1 MTIVK
6 RRVRSI
12 SDLADDIEKEIKKPK
27 QEKTRVEFLDSGST
41 VLNLVLSG
49 KGREGGWARGRVVNL
64 IGDGSSGKTLLAL
77 EMAAL
82 CFYRLN
88 KTPETFSKVKK
99 ISIVYNNAEG
109 VMDFPLEEMY
119 GKDFANSVEWM
130 QSPTV
135 EEMGRDYTRRVKSLK
150 EGEFL
155 LYFVDSLDALVSE
168 DAKERFEKAAD
179 KDVAEDN
186 SYGMEKQKYTGK
198 FFGNLCSIS
207 KNKDA
212 TFVAIS
218 QVRDNIGVSFGKK
231 YKRVGGKALD
241 FYTHQCCWLAVKEKL
256 RKTIKGEDR
265 VYGVRVRAK
274 LERSKVS
281 KPFREADFIILF
293 DYGVDDIL
301 SNIVYVYG
309 EKSKRVKFGNT
320 EFDSYDKL
328 VKYIEE
334 NSLQGM
340 LINMV
345 EEKWEAIEEA
355 IKVNREKKF

>member
-1 MTIVK
+1 MPIVK
-6 RRVRSI
+6 RRTT
-12 SDLADDIEKEIKKPK
+12 SDLAKDIEEEIKSPK

-49 KGREGGWARGRVVNL
+49 KGRNGGWARGRVVNL

-77 EMAAL
+77 ETAAL

-88 KTPETFSKVKK
+88 KSPETFPKVKNVF
-99 ISIVYNNAEG
+99 IVYNNVEG

-119 GKDFANSVEWM
+119 GKEFVGSVEWV
-130 QSPTV
+130 QSSTV
-135 EEMGRDYTRRVKSLK
+135 EEMGRDYTRRVKNLK
-150 EGEFL
+150 EGDFL

-179 KDVAEDN
+179 KDTSEEN
-186 SYGMEKQKYTGK
+186 TYGMEKQKYTGK

-207 KNKDA
+207 KDKDA

-256 RKTIKGEDR
+256 SKTIKGEDR

-274 LERSKVS
+274 LERSKVG
-281 KPFREADFIILF
+281 KPFREADFVILF
-293 DYGVDDIL
+293 DYGIDDIL
-301 SNIVYVYG
+301 SNIVYIYG
-309 EKSKRVKFGNT
+309 EKTKKVKFDNQ

-334 NSLQGM
+334 NKLQSI
-340 LINMV
+340 LIDMV
-345 EEKWEAIEEA
+345 EAKWNSIEEA
-355 IKVNREKKF
+355 IKVNRERKF